1 MAANEQGHAM
11 VENSGQSG
19 HRPIVSVIMSVHN
32 GEPYL
37 REAIDSILAQS
48 FTDFEFLI
56 VNDCSSDNSQRIIIS
71 YGDPRVRLV
80 DNPTNI
86 GLTKS
91 LNKALALSR
100 GHYVARMDADDRSH
114 KERLAK
120 QVEFLNENPR
130 VAVVGTQ
137 IQPIDAEGKT
147 IRKGGSRKAV
157 DPVALA
163 WHWIFDN
170 PLAHSTTLF
179 RREIIWER
187 MKGYDETFRTSQ
199 DFELWSRVAHLYEIC
214 NLDEVLVDF
223 RLHANSV
230 SRRYT
235 TEDVIKLTPVYRQNL
250 GRILQT
256 SEFPQ
261 EFATRWLHITMPA
274 LTKIGNPTEVLAMFK
289 DVRCRFLAVYPEAY
303 RNKQVRAHCAAV
315 LMRCARYYAP
325 SDRLGSLKFMFATLR
340 MGQLPIRELIICSLF
355 LMPGAR
361 SLMKRLR

>member
-1 MAANEQGHAM
+1 M
-11 VENSGQSG
+11 VENFGQPSY
-19 HRPIVSVIMSVHN
+19 RPLVSVIMSVHN

-48 FTDFEFLI
+48 LTDFEFLI
-56 VNDCSSDNSQRIIIS
+56 VNDYSSDNSRKIIVS
-71 YGDPRVRLV
+71 YDDSRVRLV
-80 DNPTNI
+80 DNSTNL

-100 GHYVARMDADDRSH
+100 GQYVARMDADDRSH

-137 IQPIDAEGKT
+137 IQPIDAEGKA

-179 RREIIWER
+179 RREIIWEK

-199 DFELWSRVAHLYEIC
+199 DFELWSRVAHLYEVC

-223 RLHANSV
+223 RLHENSV
-230 SRRYT
+230 SKHYRK
-235 TEDVIKLTPVYRQNL
+235 EDVIKLTPVYWQNHR
-250 GRILQT
+250 RILQT
-256 SEFPQ
+256 SEYSQ
-261 EFATRWLHITMPA
+261 EFVTRWLHITMPA
-274 LTKIGNPTEVLAMFK
+274 LTRMGNPAEVLAVFK
-289 DVRCRFLAVYPEAY
+289 EVRCRFLAVYPEACQ
-303 RNKQVRAHCAAV
+303 NKQVGAHCASV

-325 SDRLGSLKFMFATLR
+325 CNRLGSLKFMLATLR
-340 MGQLPIRELIICSLF
+340 MGQFPILELIICNLF
-355 LMPGAR
+355 LLPGAR
-361 SLMKRLR
+361 NFMKRLR